1 MVILGRVSAS
11 PVTNSVGHIISEQWY
26 AFVRSAIMKPT
37 AAASMANIWLGIT
50 NLTPTSQLFV
60 HSATDLIPN

>member
-50 NLTPTSQLFV
+50 NLTQTSQLFV